1 MAVFT
6 IELPTPTLDFLLV
19 EGVLLIVMNV
29 GNVGLNDFPLGS
41 GNLKT
46 LGLVGSAAF
55 CCLEIVDPRSVVIS
69 KVS

>member
-41 GNLKT
+41 GN
-46 LGLVGSAAF
+46 
-55 CCLEIVDPRSVVIS
+55 
-69 KVS
+69 